1 VCEHLL
7 LVSKV
12 SGINDREFDAV
23 FPEKVGQ
30 DLLALNLG
38 ELAEGRKVAIS
49 PQKIEGVIDETIL
62 FTRSE
67 HSTLGTLGHY
77 ATLQETSIKS
87 LTTICS
93 VGANRGRALS
103 LSQK

>member
-1 VCEHLL
+1 MIG
-7 LVSKV
+7 S
-12 SGINDREFDAV
+12 SMPFFPSRSDRTCLRSIW
-23 FPEKVGQ
+23 GS
-30 DLLALNLG
+30 L
-38 ELAEGRKVAIS
+38 RKVAIS
-49 PQKIEGVIDETIL
+49 PQKIEGAIDETIL